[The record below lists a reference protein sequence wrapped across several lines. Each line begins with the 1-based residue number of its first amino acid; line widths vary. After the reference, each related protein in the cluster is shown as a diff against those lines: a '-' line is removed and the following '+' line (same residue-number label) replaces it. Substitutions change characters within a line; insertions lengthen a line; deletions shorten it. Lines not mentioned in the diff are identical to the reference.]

1 MEHTP
6 NYQLPRW
13 ALSDPI
19 QMNDF
24 NAAFAAIDTALKA
37 NADTGAALTAA
48 LGAGGST
55 CRIACGSYTGTGTV
69 GASGPNA
76 LSFGFKPLLVFLINT
91 GATAPNESVSLGYLV
106 LVHPCAQEYCI
117 GSTSRKLS
125 VQWTDSGV
133 SWYATEGFAS
143 DQLNASTRTYA
154 YVALGVSA

>member
-55 CRIACGSYTGTGTV
+55 CRIACGSYAGTGTA

-76 LSFGFKPLLVFLINT
+76 LSFGFKPLLLFLINT
-91 GATAPNESVSLGYLV
+91 ESTAANEGLDLNQTILV
-106 LVHPCAQEYCI
+106 RPAARVLKSWAASAE
-117 GSTSRKLS
+117 LS

-133 SWYATEGFAS
+133 SWYGDTAYG
-143 DQLNASTRTYA
+143 QLNASTRTYA

>member
-6 NYQLPRW
+6 NYQLPHW

-37 NADTGAALTAA
+37 NADAGAALTAA

-55 CRIACGSYTGTGTV
+55 CRIACGSYTGTGTA
-69 GASGPNA
+69 GASGPTA
-76 LSFGFKPLLVFLINT
+76 LNLGFKPLLVFLINT
-91 GATAPNESVSLGYLV
+91 ESTAANEGLDINQTILVRPAARALKSWAT
-106 LVHPCAQEYCI
+106 
-117 GSTSRKLS
+117 STELS

-133 SWYATEGFAS
+133 SWYGNSAY

>member
-37 NADTGAALTAA
+37 NADTGAAATAA

-76 LSFGFKPLLVFLINT
+76 LSFDFKPLLLFLINT
-91 GATAPNESVSLGYLV
+91 ESTAPNESADPSYLV
-106 LVHPCAQEYCI
+106 LVRPCAQSY
-117 GSTSRKLS
+117 TATNSRKLS
-125 VQWTDSGV
+125 VQWTDGGV
-133 SWYATEGFAS
+133 SWYATEGFAF

>member
-55 CRIACGSYTGTGTV
+55 CRIVCGSYTGAGTC
-69 GASGPNA
+69 GAASPTA
-76 LSFGFKPLLVFLINT
+76 LNLGFKPLLVFLINT
-91 GATAPNESVSLGYLV
+91 ESTAANEGLDLNQTILVRPAARARKSWATSDE
-106 LVHPCAQEYCI
+106 
-117 GSTSRKLS
+117 LS
-125 VQWTDSGV
+125 VQWTDGGV
-133 SWYATEGFAS
+133 SWYGNSAYN
-143 DQLNASTRTYA
+143 QLNASTRTYA